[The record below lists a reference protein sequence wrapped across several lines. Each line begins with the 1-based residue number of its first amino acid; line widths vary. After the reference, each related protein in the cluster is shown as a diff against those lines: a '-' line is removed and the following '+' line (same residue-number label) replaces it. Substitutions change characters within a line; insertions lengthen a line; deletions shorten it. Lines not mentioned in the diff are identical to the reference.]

1 MVEPVGSN
9 NLPDGAFGRLV
20 RRGDELLRLDLLGVL
35 DLFGYAAKVHALKL
49 RQADQNSGG
58 VTVKFD
64 SMRTTA

>member
-1 MVEPVGSN
+1 MNFSEL
-9 NLPDGAFGRLV
+9 NLLC
-20 RRGDELLRLDLLGVL
+20 VL